1 MRRMPRK
8 EVPGGP
14 GLSDHAARSRL
25 AMTPPMDLARL
36 RARDPE
42 LLGALVRELSPQL
55 LAVIGG
61 FARDDDH
68 ASDLLQECWV
78 QILERLEAYRP
89 SSSFAAWAIAVTRNV
104 CRSSLRREGLADHAE
119 VGFHDLADVPSEAP
133 GHDERTTRQRL
144 QTALFRALDRLPDR
158 EREAI
163 VLRVLEGRG
172 VKETAQT
179 LGVSRRSVGDLVQRG
194 LYRIRRMRAVWAA
207 LEDWLDQMS

>member
-1 MRRMPRK
+1 MPRQG
-8 EVPGGP
+8 VPGGP
-14 GLSDHAARSRL
+14 GLSDHAARSRP
-25 AMTPPMDLARL
+25 AMTAPIDLARL

-42 LLGALVRELSPQL
+42 LLGALVRELSPHL
-55 LAVIGG
+55 LTVIHG

-68 ASDLLQECWV
+68 ASDLLQECWA

-104 CRSSLRREGLADHAE
+104 CRSSLRRETLTDHTE
-119 VGFHDLADVPSEAP
+119 VGFQDLPDIPTEAP
-133 GHDERTTRQRL
+133 GDDERKTRQRL
-144 QTALFRALDRLPDR
+144 RTALFRALDRLPDR

-172 VKETAQT
+172 VQETAET

-194 LYRIRRMRAVWAA
+194 LYRIRRMSAVWAA